1 MEIKRNESGL
11 TEKKPDK
18 VEVSFETKSGKKTI
32 FCKKRSPGRPA
43 EPSGEHVNCPV
54 CGQVHPVLTF
64 KNTQNRNVRTW
75 DCPKIGCKPVMR
87 GKKAQKVIEDE
98 WLVKTKPATPPVA
111 SHVREITPP
120 TLADAKPAVEK
131 ASKQKPKVEVEPES
145 DEWEIDDDLL
155 KRWKELVE

>member
-32 FCKKRSPGRPA
+32 FCKKRSPGKPA
-43 EPSGEHVNCPV
+43 ELSGEMVNCPI
-54 CGQVHPVLTF
+54 CGQVHPVSTF
-64 KNTQNRNVRTW
+64 RNTQHRDIRTW

-98 WLVKTKPATPPVA
+98 WLVKTNPVTPPVA
-111 SHVREITPP
+111 SHVREIIPP
-120 TLADAKPAVEK
+120 KLADARLATKKIPIPDTK
-131 ASKQKPKVEVEPES
+131 TVEPKED